1 MTQRNDLPHIVRI
14 TASKGWMIKTAF
26 ISVILLIG
34 AGSMPVEAAEKIR
47 IGAVE
52 NVVLLP
58 WGVTM
63 PARIDTGAATSS
75 LDARNMAVK
84 GQTVEFNLSPQYGG
98 RQIRLP
104 ILKWKTVK
112 SAGTQGKRPVV
123 VLEMCIGSKR
133 IRTQVNLNDRS
144 NVKYPLIIGRNTLA
158 RNFVVE
164 CSTSYCTQPNCTEV
178 TPQ

>member
-1 MTQRNDLPHIVRI
+1 MPERNDPQANATPIFR
-14 TASKGWMIKTAF
+14 GWLIEAT
-26 ISVILLIG
+26 LLSLFLLLG
-34 AGSMPVEAAEKIR
+34 AGGMPAEAAEKIR

-75 LDARNMAVK
+75 LDARNLTVK
-84 GQTVEFNLSPQYGG
+84 GNNVEFNLPPQYGG
-98 RQIRLP
+98 RLIRLP

-112 SAGTQGKRPVV
+112 SAGSVGKRPVV
-123 VLEMCIGSKR
+123 VLELCIGSKR
-133 IRTQVNLNDRS
+133 IRTRANLNDRS
-144 NVKYPLIIGRNTLA
+144 NVKYPLIIGRNTLV
-158 RNFVVE
+158 RDFVVE
-164 CSTSYCTQPNCTEV
+164 CSTSFCTKPACAEV

>member
-1 MTQRNDLPHIVRI
+1 MPERNDPQQMNRI
-14 TASKGWMIKTAF
+14 PVFKGW
-26 ISVILLIG
+26 VIETVLLSLVLLLG
-34 AGSMPVEAAEKIR
+34 AGGVPAVAAEKIK

-75 LDARNMAVK
+75 LDARNVIVK
-84 GQTVEFNLSPQYGG
+84 EKTVEFNLPPQYGG

-112 SAGTQGKRPVV
+112 SAGTKGKRPVV

-133 IRTQVNLNDRS
+133 VRTQVNLNDRS
-144 NVKYPLIIGRNTLA
+144 NVKYPLIIGRNTLV
-158 RNFVVE
+158 RDFVVE
-164 CSTSYCTQPNCTEV
+164 CSTSYCTKPTCAEV